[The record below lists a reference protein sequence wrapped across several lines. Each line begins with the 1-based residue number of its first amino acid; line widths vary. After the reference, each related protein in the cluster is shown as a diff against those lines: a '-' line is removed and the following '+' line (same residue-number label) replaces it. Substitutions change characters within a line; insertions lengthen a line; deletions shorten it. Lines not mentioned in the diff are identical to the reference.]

1 MNKIIL
7 VLFIL
12 LFSKYSFA
20 KEELEDRI
28 NNIEERLDTIEKKI
42 DELLNKEADPMS
54 VADLLKDLRNNS
66 GDIKEDIETVEED
79 EKTTEHLIKF
89 EPIDIWFEKSKKE
102 YDFVDEYLFFKYK
115 ITNNYEK
122 KIKLIDHGVLVK
134 DLLDEGLVKLN
145 LEKDIII
152 SPNKYR
158 IKEGG
163 YDVSFTFSGDPKR
176 IKKIPMN
183 DLVFEYILNKIV
195 FEDNSILSFE

>member
-54 VADLLKDLRNNS
+54 VADLLKDLRNNR
-66 GDIKEDIETVEED
+66 GDTKEDIETIIED
-79 EKTTEHLIKF
+79 ENSIGHLIKF
-89 EPIDIWFEKSKKE
+89 EAIDIGFEKSKNE
-102 YDFVDEYLFFKYK
+102 FDFADEYLFFKYK
-115 ITNNYEK
+115 IINNYEK

>member
-12 LFSKYSFA
+12 LFSKYLFA

-28 NNIEERLDTIEKKI
+28 NNIEERLETIEKKI

-54 VADLLKDLRNNS
+54 VADLLKDLRNNR
-66 GDIKEDIETVEED
+66 GDTKEDIETIIED
-79 EKTTEHLIKF
+79 ENSIGHLIKF
-89 EPIDIWFEKSKKE
+89 EAIDIGFEKSKNE
-102 YDFVDEYLFFKYK
+102 FDFVDEYLFFKYK
-115 ITNNYEK
+115 IINNYEK

-134 DLLDEGLVKLN
+134 DLLGENLVKLN
-145 LEKDIII
+145 LDKDLII
-152 SPNKYR
+152 SPTKYR
-158 IKEGG
+158 IDEGR

-183 DLVFEYILNKIV
+183 DLVFEYILSKIV